1 MKTEM
6 RKTQFKFI
14 VNGYSM
20 VDFNPIANPLPPK
33 YKTFGTKSSSTMLAF
48 QIGFLSDFGLLNSHK
63 SQHRLTQMLLER
75 ETK

>member
-1 MKTEM
+1 MLNEIKTQMLQYVLFFLFQSTALLYLKTQWSFMKTEM

-33 YKTFGTKSSSTMLAF
+33 Y
-48 QIGFLSDFGLLNSHK
+48 
-63 SQHRLTQMLLER
+63 
-75 ETK
+75 